1 MQAILLFD
9 ERVEGD
15 KKKMNEDHMHDA
27 KQPGRRSATPA
38 MVIEVQIRQPRSD
51 CPIYTWDR
59 ERECMR
65 VTAIYHA
72 KSGLPADLASFQI
85 EGQME
90 FPLLLL
96 STSSFPPRTLVQAR
110 VLGALCHPSLHN
122 KERAFPADGWVFVAV
137 AEVDASLAT
146 YHSIDMLP
154 ASQVAAMKAYVQTQA
169 WDELQ
174 HTAGEIVSC
183 DTETAA
189 RSIRETRL
197 LLKREQRMHSKGKSW
212 LRRDEEEE
220 KPVAWRAIE
229 GLSEALRV
237 QLLHDKTLQADPTAP
252 HAKAEHLIRFVPQ
265 RFQHALSDLLL
276 DDERLLAFVERPLL
290 RHRTGWLGM
299 QTWRSNEGLFLIT
312 DRQVLWLR
320 DFLTPGSSFLPGGY
334 IAHIAPLERL
344 QGITPLPSGKVSGE
358 FADRVEPPDSPYQ
371 RLVMEVAS
379 SSGSELFAVEFPD
392 KVEIEKALARVTSV
406 LRAFLPSS
414 SGTDDRRVRRL
425 PVVEAWVPRGA
436 EAEQLALLGGTVP
449 SAIAEQLESQLSH
462 LLKTTGEELLTSALV
477 PALEDYK
484 SPARLI
490 ALTRRTLL
498 VLEDARSTS
507 RRSWGER
514 ASQVEHEYRYD
525 LTTISSAQLRQS
537 LLGSSLSI
545 FVPQPDGRT
554 QQHVFPF
561 HSPAIARFLP
571 LFTRLRLLLGAPYR
585 TS

>member
-1 MQAILLFD
+1 MS
-9 ERVEGD
+9 
-15 KKKMNEDHMHDA
+15 EDHTHDG
-27 KQPGRRSATPA
+27 KKSGRRSATPA
-38 MVIEVQIRQPRSD
+38 MVIEVQVRQPRSD

-59 ERECMR
+59 QRECMR
-65 VTAIYHA
+65 VTDIYHA
-72 KSGLPADLASFQI
+72 KPGLPADLTSFHI

-96 STSSFPPRTLVQAR
+96 STSSFPPGTLVQAR
-110 VLGALCHPSLHN
+110 LLGALCHPSLHN
-122 KERAFPADGWVFVAV
+122 KERALPADGWVFVAV
-137 AEVDASLAT
+137 AEVDASLAA

-154 ASQVAAMKAYVQTQA
+154 AAQVAAMKAYVQTQA

-174 HTAGEIVSC
+174 QTAGEIVSY
-183 DTETAA
+183 DAEAAA
-189 RSIRETRL
+189 RSIRETRV
-197 LLKREQRMHSKGKSW
+197 LLKREQRMRSKEKGW

-229 GLSEALRV
+229 GLSEALRA
-237 QLLHDKTLQADPTAP
+237 QLLRDKALQADPTAP
-252 HAKAEHLIRFVPQ
+252 HAQAEHLIRFVPQ
-265 RFQHALSDLLL
+265 RFQHALSNILL

-320 DFLTPGSSFLPGGY
+320 DFLTPGGSFLPGGY
-334 IAHIAPLERL
+334 IAHMAPLERL
-344 QGITPLPSGKVSGE
+344 QGIVLLPSGKVSGE
-358 FADRVEPPDSPYQ
+358 FAGRFELHDSPYQ

-379 SSGSELFAVEFPD
+379 STGSELFAVEFPD
-392 KVEIEKALARVTSV
+392 KEEIAKVLARMISI
-406 LRAFLPSS
+406 LCAFLPSPN
-414 SGTDDRRVRRL
+414 GTDDRRVRRL
-425 PVVEAWVPRGA
+425 PVVEAWEPHGA
-436 EAEQLALLGGTVP
+436 EAEQLAMLGGTVP
-449 SAIAEQLESQLSH
+449 PAIAEQLESRLSH
-462 LLKTTGEELLTSALV
+462 LLKTTGEELLISAVV

-484 SPARLI
+484 SSARLV

-498 VLEDARSTS
+498 VLKDAHGTA

-514 ASQVEHEYRYD
+514 ASQTEHEYRYD

-545 FVPQPDGRT
+545 FVPQPDGHT

-571 LFTRLRLLLGAPYR
+571 LFTRLRLLLGAP
-585 TS
+585 